1 MMNYLL
7 YLNIGEFSFQADKIS
22 EDKNNIN
29 LNNLKF
35 LAKFHLVFVSHLNIY
50 IRFFQSSGRFV

>member
-7 YLNIGEFSFQADKIS
+7 YLNIGEFSFQAHEIS
-22 EDKNNIN
+22 EDMNNIN
-29 LNNLKF
+29 LNNLKL

-50 IRFFQSSGRFV
+50 IRFFQSLGYFV